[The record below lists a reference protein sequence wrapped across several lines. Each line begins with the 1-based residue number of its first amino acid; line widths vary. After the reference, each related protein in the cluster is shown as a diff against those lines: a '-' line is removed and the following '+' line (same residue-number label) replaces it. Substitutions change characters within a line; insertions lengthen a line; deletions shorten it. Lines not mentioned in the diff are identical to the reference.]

1 MRETAGQYQFWNKKN
16 QFKYLKDLF
25 TERYNTEKEAECF
38 NMLKEDLIM
47 KKIISVILC
56 AVMLIMSGAALADYP
71 EKTIQLTVPFAA
83 GGGTDAVARALAN
96 AAEKYLGQSVV
107 IVNTTGGSGAV
118 GLTDGAGKAPD
129 GYNLTMITRELVTLP
144 INGLCP
150 VTVDNFELICNVN
163 LDPGMVT
170 VAANSPIQSLQEL
183 LDEARKT
190 PGALKF
196 ASTATPNMYAY
207 TVELDQDII
216 FNHIPFNGAAE
227 AIPEVLG
234 GHADFT
240 ITSPGEAISQVLGGQ
255 MRALAVMS
263 EERLE
268 ALPDVPTFKELG
280 IDIVTGTW
288 RGIAAPKNTPADV
301 VAKLRDAFAKAVQDE
316 DFVSFMKN
324 ASLNIY
330 YLDAESYA
338 KFIAEDTETA
348 SAIFSAIQ

>member
-1 MRETAGQYQFWNKKN
+1 
-16 QFKYLKDLF
+16 
-25 TERYNTEKEAECF
+25 
-38 NMLKEDLIM
+38 M
-47 KKIISVILC
+47 KKLVSILLC
-56 AVMLIMSGAALADYP
+56 AAMLLVMASALADYP

-96 AAEKYLGQSVV
+96 AVEAQLGQPVV
-107 IVNTTGGSGAV
+107 VVNTTGGSGAV
-118 GLTDGAGKAPD
+118 GLADGATKAPD
-129 GYNLTMITRELVTLP
+129 GYNVTMITRELVTLP
-144 INGLCP
+144 LNGLCP
-150 VTVDNFELICNVN
+150 VTVDDFTLICNVN
-163 LDPGMVT
+163 MDPGMVT
-170 VAANSPIQSLQEL
+170 VAADSPYQTLEEL
-183 LDEARKT
+183 LAAAREN

-207 TVELDQDII
+207 TVELDQDLM

-263 EERLE
+263 EERI
-268 ALPDVPTFKELG
+268 ASLPDVPTFKELG

-288 RGIAAPKNTPADV
+288 RGIAVPKDTPAEIV
-301 VAKLRDAFAKAVQDE
+301 SVLREAFANAVQDE
-316 DFVSFMKN
+316 AFVSFMAN

-330 YLDAESYA
+330 YLDAEAYA
-338 KFIAEDTETA
+338 EYIENDTQTA
-348 SAIFSAIQ
+348 SAIFAALE

>member
-1 MRETAGQYQFWNKKN
+1 
-16 QFKYLKDLF
+16 
-25 TERYNTEKEAECF
+25 
-38 NMLKEDLIM
+38 M
-47 KKIISVILC
+47 KKLVSILLC
-56 AVMLIMSGAALADYP
+56 AAMLLVMASALADYP

-96 AAEKYLGQSVV
+96 AVEAQLGQPVV
-107 IVNTTGGSGAV
+107 VVNTTGGSGAV
-118 GLTDGAGKAPD
+118 GLADGANKAPD
-129 GYNLTMITRELVTLP
+129 GYNVTMITRELVTLP
-144 INGLCP
+144 LNGLCP
-150 VTVDNFELICNVN
+150 VTVDDFTLICNVN
-163 LDPGMVT
+163 MDPGMVT
-170 VAANSPIQSLQEL
+170 VAVDSPYQTLEEL
-183 LDEARKT
+183 LAAAREN

-207 TVELDQDII
+207 TVELDQDLM

-263 EERLE
+263 EERI
-268 ALPDVPTFKELG
+268 ASLPDVPTFKELG

-288 RGIAAPKNTPADV
+288 RGIAVPKDTPAEIV
-301 VAKLRDAFAKAVQDE
+301 SVLREAFANAVQDE
-316 DFVSFMKN
+316 AFVSFMAN

-330 YLDAESYA
+330 YLDAEAYA
-338 KFIAEDTETA
+338 EYIENDTQTA
-348 SAIFSAIQ
+348 SAIFAALE

>member
-1 MRETAGQYQFWNKKN
+1 
-16 QFKYLKDLF
+16 
-25 TERYNTEKEAECF
+25 
-38 NMLKEDLIM
+38 M
-47 KKIISVILC
+47 KKLVSILLC
-56 AVMLIMSGAALADYP
+56 AAMLLVMASALADYP

-96 AAEKYLGQSVV
+96 AVEAQLGQPVV
-107 IVNTTGGSGAV
+107 VVNTTGGSGAV
-118 GLTDGAGKAPD
+118 GLADGANKAPD
-129 GYNLTMITRELVTLP
+129 GYNVTMITRELVTLP
-144 INGLCP
+144 LNGLCP
-150 VTVDNFELICNVN
+150 VTVDDFTLICNVN
-163 LDPGMVT
+163 MDPGMVT
-170 VAANSPIQSLQEL
+170 VAADSPYQTLEEL
-183 LDEARKT
+183 LAAAREN

-207 TVELDQDII
+207 TVELDQDLM

-263 EERLE
+263 EERI
-268 ALPDVPTFKELG
+268 ASLPDVPTFKELG

-288 RGIAAPKNTPADV
+288 RGIAVPKDTPAEIV
-301 VAKLRDAFAKAVQDE
+301 SVLREAFANAVQDE
-316 DFVSFMKN
+316 AFVSFMAN

-330 YLDAESYA
+330 YLDAEAYA
-338 KFIAEDTETA
+338 EYIENDTQTA
-348 SAIFSAIQ
+348 SAIFAALE